1 MKKKLVFAVIIL
13 IILVGTLLVF
23 TSKGEQMK
31 YDKIPPRK
39 MADLNAEDLK
49 KISGMRIYFGHQSVG
64 GGIVKGLE
72 VLDGK
77 LEALNLN
84 IVETDNLLDHEGP
97 VFAHSR
103 VGENTKPK
111 SKVDHFVKIMENGL
125 QDKVDVALFKFCYA
139 DVNTNTDVK
148 AEFDYYKTS
157 LEKLQQKY
165 PNVIIVHST
174 VPYYRKS
181 GGFKGIIKR
190 IINRDYNL
198 GRDRFN
204 QLMRAHYQPGHL
216 FDLGVI
222 EATYPD
228 GRREQGD
235 KSAYALAPIYT
246 HDGGHLNDK
255 GKEMVAIQFLHFLA
269 SLK

>member
-1 MKKKLVFAVIIL
+1 MKKRIVFAVIIVL
-13 IILVGTLLVF
+13 VLVGTLLVF

-31 YDKIPPRK
+31 YDKIPPK
-39 MADLNAEDLK
+39 TLADLSAEDLK
-49 KISGMRIYFGHQSVG
+49 KLSGMRIYFGHQSVG
-64 GGIVKGLE
+64 GGIIRG
-72 VLDGK
+72 
-77 LEALNLN
+77 LEALNEKVGALN
-84 IVETDNLLDHEGP
+84 LDIRETENLLEHEGP

-125 QDKVDVALFKFCYA
+125 QDKVDVAMFKFCYA
-139 DVNTNTDVK
+139 DINTNTDIK
-148 AEFDYYKTS
+148 DEFEYYKKAM
-157 LEKLQQKY
+157 ERLQKKY
-165 PNVIIVHST
+165 PNVIFVHST

-181 GGFKGIIKR
+181 GGLKGIVKR
-190 IINRDYNL
+190 VLDRDYNL
-198 GRDRFN
+198 PRDHFNRF
-204 QLMRAHYQPGHL
+204 MRDHYEPGQL

-246 HDGGHLNDK
+246 HDGGHFNDK